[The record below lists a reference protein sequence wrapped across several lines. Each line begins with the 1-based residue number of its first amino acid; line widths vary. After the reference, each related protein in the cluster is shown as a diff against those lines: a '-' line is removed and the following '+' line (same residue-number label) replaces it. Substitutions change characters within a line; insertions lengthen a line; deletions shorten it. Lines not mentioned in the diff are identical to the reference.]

1 MASGGV
7 DAISPETK
15 KHKVYRKMSDKPK
28 SSLLS
33 RIASRCALIC
43 LGAFLIYAASAVIPS
58 PVIGTLIGLVSGLA
72 AFASGAAGVI
82 LGIVAL
88 CRLTP
93 EEKQEGLWKSGTTKN
108 LAAAGIAMPP
118 LLFAV
123 LLFVMIL
130 VRSMVGPIN

>member
-7 DAISPETK
+7 DAIRPETK

-43 LGAFLIYAASAVIPS
+43 LGAFLICAASAIMVISS
-58 PVIGTLIGLVSGLA
+58 PVIGTLIGLVSGLT

-93 EEKQEGLWKSGTTKN
+93 EEKEEGLWQSGTTKN
-108 LAAAGIAMPP
+108 LAAVGIVMPP

-123 LLFVMIL
+123 LVFVMIL
-130 VRSMVGPIN
+130 IRSMV

>member
-1 MASGGV
+1 
-7 DAISPETK
+7 
-15 KHKVYRKMSDKPK
+15 MSDKPK

-33 RIASRCALIC
+33 RIASRCALLC
-43 LGAFLIYAASAVIPS
+43 LGAFLICAASAITVIPS
-58 PVIGTLIGLVSGLA
+58 PVIGTLIGLVSGLT

-93 EEKQEGLWKSGTTKN
+93 EEKQESLWQSGTTKN
-108 LAAAGIAMPP
+108 LAAAGIVMPP

-123 LLFVMIL
+123 LVFVLIL
-130 VRSMVGPIN
+130 IRSMV